1 MAINSPIESQQ
12 GANLSLFYGQVSG
25 SEAPGTDTPLRPFYR
40 RVPDLERSVER
51 ARALGGRV
59 LLPPSPAPSPP
70 RSDGNPPSDGDPIRI
85 AVVAD
90 PEGRALGLA
99 QSGGHSE

>member
-25 SEAPGTDTPLRPFYR
+25 SEAPGADTPLRPFYR
-40 RVPDLERSVER
+40 HVPDLERSVER

-70 RSDGNPPSDGDPIRI
+70 ASDGDPIRI